1 MEAGIYEGK
10 THFAKLI
17 ERAERGETTTITRR
31 GKPVAVIA
39 PAPKADKTALLEAMA
54 KLDALRRSRPA
65 GRKPI
70 TVAEIIAAKK
80 EGQR

>member
-1 MEAGIYEGK
+1 METGIYEGK

-31 GKPVAVIA
+31 GKPVAVIG
-39 PAPKADKTALLEAMA
+39 PAPHADKSALRAAVAHLEA
-54 KLDALRRSRPA
+54 LRAARPFR
-65 GRKPI
+65 RKPI
-70 TVAEIIAAKK
+70 TAAEIIAAKR